1 MGAAAA
7 AIIIKREKD
16 LVEHFRRAGATTP
29 QAAQSPDELGVE
41 DDNLIWRILVKGAV
55 IRTGSEGRY
64 YLDELS
70 WEALGRRRRRL
81 AVIMVAVLAAIAIA
95 IFFAGTSLYV
105 VGTSRR

>member
-55 IRTGSEGRY
+55 IRTGSDGTY
-64 YLDELS
+64 YLDEPS

-81 AVIMVAVLAAIAIA
+81 AVIIAIAFVAIAIA
-95 IFFAGTSLYV
+95 VFFAV

>member
-1 MGAAAA
+1 MGASAAA

-29 QAAQSPDELGVE
+29 QAAQSPDALGVD
-41 DDNLIWRILVKGAV
+41 DDNLIWRILVKDAV
-55 IRTGSEGRY
+55 IRTGTTGGY

-81 AVIMVAVLAAIAIA
+81 AVIVAVAFLMLGVA
-95 IFFAGTSLYV
+95 FYFLGTTVS
-105 VGTSRR
+105 SRR